1 MTPRI
6 RSCLAIFPT
15 PIIGDFFRVRWQ
27 TKLIR
32 FFIVIDFCTNIDQD
46 DFLIAG
52 ELRPLI
58 AGTFTL
64 ENVAEGHNLLEN
76 REAIG
81 KVIVL
86 PNG

>member
-1 MTPRI
+1 MNPRQLL
-6 RSCLAIFPT
+6 RRNQAL
-15 PIIGDFFRVRWQ
+15 IGFSRGNSVTD
-27 TKLIR
+27 KL
-32 FFIVIDFCTNIDQD
+32 FLDEKKEVNKELD

-52 ELRPLI
+52 TLKPLI
-58 AGTFTL
+58 AGTFSL